1 MSILILLGLI
11 VLAIIGLII
20 NWIFASLAY
29 YENGLD
35 NLFSSLELALEQF
48 FEGKIVK
55 PTATDYLLF
64 SLTITSIVFSIFVI
78 FLVIAIVII
87 VVSLPEDAVGAVAVG
102 GTEAGAEIGAEA
114 SAVEAEGAET
124 SAAEAESA
132 SGGDSILSKLG
143 GLIQGTIG
151 TILLIILILLLI
163 ASTASGI
170 FCFLAASLI
179 SKNRPAAIEYA
190 NIAGIAGVSVAGL
203 SLFALIVYF
212 VLEYYRREEKIKE
225 QEAIE
230 KQKELQQ
237 EREAR
242 YIRKGFQ
249 RALQDPKTLQ
259 TLKELEAT

>member
-64 SLTITSIVFSIFVI
+64 SLTVTSIIFVIFII

-87 VVSLPEDAVGAVAVG
+87 VVLLPEDAAVG
-102 GTEAGAEIGAEA
+102 GVAVAGEAG
-114 SAVEAEGAET
+114 VEAEAGLA
-124 SAAEAESA
+124 AESA
-132 SGGDSILSKLG
+132 SGSGGDSILSKLG
-143 GLIQGTIG
+143 GLIQGSIG
-151 TILLIILILLLI
+151 TILLVLLIILLI

-179 SKNRPAAIEYA
+179 SKKRPAAIEYA
-190 NIAGIAGVSVAGL
+190 NIAGVAGVSVAGL

-212 VLEYYRREEKIKE
+212 VLEYYRHEEKIKE

-242 YIRKGFQ
+242 YIREGFQ
-249 RALQDPKTLQ
+249 RAL
-259 TLKELEAT
+259 